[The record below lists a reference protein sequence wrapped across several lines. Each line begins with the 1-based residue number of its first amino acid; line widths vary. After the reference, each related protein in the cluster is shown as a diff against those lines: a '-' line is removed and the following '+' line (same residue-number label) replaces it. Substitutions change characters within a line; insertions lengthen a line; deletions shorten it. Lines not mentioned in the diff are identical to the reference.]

1 MLVASEPMA
10 SSWWIGAWPGNAQL
24 PSRTTPTSAMM
35 TIASPAS
42 SLKPF
47 TYAPETACCPRCGH
61 VCQRNEIRLL
71 SRWAGNLHAPAKESV
86 LVGCYICPSC
96 PPGACW
102 FRLEPPGFEERRE
115 YTTATRLAVVS
126 LVRVHKMSFE
136 GAAAVG
142 RSLLHLPELA
152 ATTVLRWF
160 RDDADDFDFR
170 GHMERMV
177 AVFSG
182 QLAVDEVYDGGRFV
196 IKATDPLNGV
206 EIVSKIGDGSPTADD
221 IRSFFLEL
229 REAGI
234 EPWLV
239 VTDGSS
245 LYPDVIA
252 EVWPEAEH
260 QRCVFHFLMG
270 ANKLLSKA
278 FWAAYNALPEPKKR
292 KRGRPKKRG
301 RPRLDKQKRADRLE
315 VKRCRYLVFKRGGV
329 DAKGRPRMSEAEQEA
344 LDEAIALCPALGVL
358 RRFVEAMYELFGPT
372 TDSHEL
378 AQQRREAMLTE
389 PEFEGVP
396 GIDKV
401 LAQLA
406 DDDLFAR
413 LTRYLDFDNADKT
426 SNHPER
432 ENREFRKR
440 QRSHYR
446 LRSLHSLCAFLDLLL
461 TRREPPSEPRKL
473 RRRTSSTEP
482 REEVRAA

>member
-1 MLVASEPMA
+1 MVAF
-10 SSWWIGAWPGNAQL
+10 
-24 PSRTTPTSAMM
+24 
-35 TIASPAS
+35 PAS
-42 SLKPF
+42 SLEPF
-47 TYAPETACCPRCGH
+47 TYALETACCPRCGR

-102 FRLEPPGFEERRE
+102 FRQEPPGFEDRRH

-142 RSLLHLPELA
+142 RSLLNLPELVG
-152 ATTVLRWF
+152 TTVLRWF

-177 AVFSG
+177 EVFSG

-245 LYPDVIA
+245 LYPNVIA

-270 ANKLLSKA
+270 ANKLLARA
-278 FWAAYNALPEPKKR
+278 FWAAYNALPAPKKR

-301 RPRLDKQKRADRLE
+301 RPRLAKQKRANRRK
-315 VKRCRYLVFKRGGV
+315 VKRCGFLVFKRGGD
-329 DAKGRPRMSEAEQEA
+329 DAKGRPRMSEDELEL
-344 LDEAIALCPALGVL
+344 LDEAIALSPDLGVL
-358 RRFVEAMYELFGPT
+358 RCFIEAMYELFGPT

-378 AQQRREAMLTE
+378 AQQRRRAMLAE
-389 PEFEGVP
+389 PEFQGVP

-406 DDDLFAR
+406 DDDLFTR

-473 RRRTSSTEP
+473 RRRTTSTEP

>member
-1 MLVASEPMA
+1 M
-10 SSWWIGAWPGNAQL
+10 N
-24 PSRTTPTSAMM
+24 
-35 TIASPAS
+35 TIPFPATK
-42 SLKPF
+42 LNQF
-47 TYAPETACCPRCGH
+47 TFAPETAPCPRCDH
-61 VCQRNEIRLL
+61 AAPRNEIRLL
-71 SRWAGNLHAPAKESV
+71 SRWAGNLNRPTKESV
-86 LVGCYICPSC
+86 LVGCYICPHC
-96 PPGACW
+96 PQGECW
-102 FRLEPPGFEERRE
+102 FRLEPPGFEERRQ

-177 AVFSG
+177 GIFSG

-206 EIVSKIGDGSPTADD
+206 EIVSQIGDGSPKAAD

-234 EPWLV
+234 QPQLV

-245 LYPDVIA
+245 LYPEVIA
-252 EVWPEAEH
+252 EVWPEADH

-270 ANKLLSKA
+270 ANKLLAKA
-278 FWAAYNALPEPKKR
+278 FWAAYNALPAPKKR
-292 KRGRPKKRG
+292 GRGRPKKRG
-301 RPRLDKQKRADRLE
+301 RPRADKQKRADRRK
-315 VKRCRYLVFKRGGV
+315 VKSCRFLIFKRGGV
-329 DAKGRPRMSEAEQEA
+329 DAKGRPRMSEAEQEV
-344 LDEAIALCPALGVL
+344 LDEAIALCTDLGVL
-358 RRFVEAMYELFGPT
+358 RCFVEAMYELFGPT

-378 AQQRREAMLTE
+378 ARQRREAMLAE
-389 PEFEGVP
+389 PAFQGVP
-396 GIDKV
+396 GIDRV

-413 LTRYLDFDNADKT
+413 LTRYLDFDNADRT

-461 TRREPPSEPRKL
+461 TRREPSSEPRKL
-473 RRRTSSTEP
+473 RRQTTSTEP
-482 REEVRAA
+482 TEEVRAA